1 MVPKGGEF
9 KLTLSDGTKVWLN
22 SFSEL
27 RYPVNFTGK
36 KREVILAGEAYFD
49 VAGDPEHP
57 FVVKVNDLDISVLGT
72 QFNVNAY
79 TEGYRENRV
88 GGRACKSARK
98 DGRD

>member
-1 MVPKGGEF
+1 MLRAGESEARKYWYNRVVVPKGGEF

-49 VAGDPEHP
+49 VVGDPGT
-57 FVVKVNDLDISVLGT
+57 SVRCQG
-72 QFNVNAY
+72 
-79 TEGYRENRV
+79 
-88 GGRACKSARK
+88 K
-98 DGRD
+98 